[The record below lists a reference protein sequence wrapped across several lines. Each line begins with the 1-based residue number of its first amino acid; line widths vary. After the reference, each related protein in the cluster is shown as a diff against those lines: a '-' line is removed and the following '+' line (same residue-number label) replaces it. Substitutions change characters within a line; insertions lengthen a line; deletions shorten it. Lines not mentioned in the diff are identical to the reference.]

1 MTNLTYVDAINFAL
15 DVMNPD
21 VDPDDDK
28 FSWDEVKEKLEALKA
43 QLEKRKHS
51 STKPTKTQVANEGIK
66 ETILAILG
74 ESEAPLRVKDLI
86 ADERLA
92 DYSSS
97 KITALLRQLLPDT
110 GTGQVVRTIEK
121 KVAYFALA

>member
-51 STKPTKTQVANEGIK
+51 SNKPTKTQVENEGIK